1 MGSSGICIAAGVL
14 VWGLT
19 SAASAEV
26 SPVGPEF
33 QVNTYTTDFQIYPSV
48 AAAPSGQFV
57 VVWASYDQDFSYGGI
72 FGQRYD
78 ASGNRLGSEF
88 QVNTTVDD
96 DQYFPAVSADAAG
109 DFVVVWESYYQD
121 GDDFGVFGQRFA
133 SDGTPKGTEF
143 QVNTYAYGYQGFPA
157 IASAPDGAFLVV
169 WMSDEQD
176 GSDFGVFG
184 QRYDTN
190 GDPAGAEFLVN
201 TYAND
206 YQGGPSAA
214 ADGTGRFVVVW
225 SSFNQDGDGLG
236 IFGQTLNSTGGITG
250 PEFQV
255 NTYTQN
261 DQFAPAV
268 AADARGDFVVAWQ
281 SNYQDVSYS
290 SVFAQRFSS
299 SGARLGNE
307 FRAHAE
313 SDDARSSPSL
323 AADPN
328 GSFVIVWTANNSV
341 SGQDVFGR
349 YFDSSGAPVGAE
361 FQVNSYTTGGQTYQ
375 EVAADARGNFEVV
388 WSSFGQ
394 DGDGFG
400 VFGQRFT
407 TGAIPTACP
416 GDCSANGEVT
426 VDELVKGVN
435 IALGILPVGDCLAFD
450 LNNNGQVTVD
460 ELIKSVNAALTGC
473 PS

>member
-1 MGSSGICIAAGVL
+1 MARSGLCVAAALFVWVL
-14 VWGLT
+14 NC
-19 SAASAEV
+19 AASAEV
-26 SPVGPEF
+26 TPVGVEF

-88 QVNTTVDD
+88 QVNTMVDD
-96 DQYFPAVSADAAG
+96 DQYFPAVSTDAAG

-121 GDDFGVFGQRFA
+121 GDDFGIFGQRFA
-133 SDGTPKGTEF
+133 SDGTPNGAEF

-157 IASAPDGAFLVV
+157 IAAAPDGAFLVV
-169 WMSDEQD
+169 WMSEEQD

-184 QRYDTN
+184 QRYDSN

-201 TYAND
+201 TYVDD
-206 YQGGPSAA
+206 YQGGPSVA
-214 ADGTGRFVVVW
+214 ADGSGNFVVVW

-236 IFGQTLNSTGGITG
+236 VFGQRLKSTGGIAG

-261 DQFAPAV
+261 DQFDPAV
-268 AADARGDFVVAWQ
+268 AADAKGDFVVAWQ
-281 SNYQDVSYS
+281 STYQDVSYS

-299 SGARLGNE
+299 SGAPAGSE
-307 FRAHAE
+307 FRVHAE
-313 SDDARSSPSL
+313 SVDARSAPAL

-328 GSFVIVWTANNSV
+328 GSFVITWTASNSV

-349 YFDSSGAPVGAE
+349 YFDSSGSPVGAE
-361 FQVNSYTTGGQTYQ
+361 FQVNSYTTGDQTYQ
-375 EVAADARGNFEVV
+375 AVAADAHGNFEVV

-400 VFGQRFT
+400 IFGQRFT
-407 TGAIPTACP
+407 TQANPAGCP
-416 GDCSANGEVT
+416 GDCNADGAVK

-435 IALGILPVGDCLAFD
+435 IALGTTAVGECVAFD
-450 LNNNGQVTVD
+450 INDDGQVTVA
-460 ELIKSVNAALTGC
+460 ELIKAVNAALTGC